1 MSRSKQ
7 TKKVGSM
14 KSQLRA
20 KPVTAKQFKRGK
32 SNDEQM
38 LSDQHGDDLG
48 ALVVAPP
55 VVMMGKIPENP
66 RLAISPRLD
75 VQPIF
80 QESMKITKRT
90 QELVLQQGGALD
102 ILADNMALDDDAE
115 VTDAMKHKVKIATTL
130 VQKTVTPLKS
140 VESVPDKAQETTWT
154 QDVTEVLGENG
165 SRTRKTKQ
173 SVKVKA

>member
-1 MSRSKQ
+1 
-7 TKKVGSM
+7 M

-20 KPVTAKQFKRGK
+20 KPVTEKQFKRSK

-38 LSDQHGDDLG
+38 LSDQHGDDIGSLI
-48 ALVVAPP
+48 VVQPP
-55 VVMMGKIPENP
+55 EVKMMGKIPENP
-66 RLAISPRLD
+66 NLAISPRLD

-80 QESMKITKRT
+80 LESMKITKRT
-90 QELVLQQGGALD
+90 QAMVLEPGGALD
-102 ILADNMALDDDAE
+102 ILADNMRMGDDDV

-154 QDVTEVLGENG
+154 QDVTEALGENG
-165 SRTRKTKQ
+165 SRVRKTKQ
-173 SVKVKA
+173 SVKVKVTK